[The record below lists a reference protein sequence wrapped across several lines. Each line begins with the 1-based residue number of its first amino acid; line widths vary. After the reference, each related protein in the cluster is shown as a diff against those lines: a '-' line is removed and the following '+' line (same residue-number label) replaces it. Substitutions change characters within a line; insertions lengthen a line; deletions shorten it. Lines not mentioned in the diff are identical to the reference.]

1 MDGIKL
7 DLVETSGEG
16 PVADVSNNRKD
27 TYHKLNSAQRDDK
40 RREITDQMHRSGKI
54 EGSRGGEERVPHM
67 SNGNDSPQEIQHSF
81 ANASTEQLLPNSAVP
96 GDQKGP
102 SASIGKRSQENGIEN
117 SSVKKNDKELD
128 GTTSTSEYNHS
139 QEGNCENEQG
149 LSKKRGIPRD
159 YELAV
164 PSK

>member
-16 PVADVSNNRKD
+16 PIADVSNNRED

-40 RREITDQMHRSGKI
+40 RRENTDQMHRSRKI
-54 EGSRGGEERVPHM
+54 EGYRGEKRIPHM
-67 SNGNDSPQEIQHSF
+67 DNGTGGPHKIQCSF
-81 ANASTEQLLPNSAVP
+81 ANASTEHLLPNSAVP

-128 GTTSTSEYNHS
+128 GTTSTSEYSHD
-139 QEGNCENEQG
+139 QEGNCENEQD
-149 LSKKRGIPRD
+149 LPKKRAIPRD

>member
-16 PVADVSNNRKD
+16 PVADVSNNSED
-27 TYHKLNSAQRDDK
+27 TYHRLNRAQIDDK
-40 RREITDQMHRSGKI
+40 RRETTDQMHRSGKI
-54 EGSRGGEERVPHM
+54 EGSRGEERVPHT
-67 SNGNDSPQEIQHSF
+67 SNGTGGPQEIQHSF
-81 ANASTEQLLPNSAVP
+81 ANTSTEHLLPNSAVP

-128 GTTSTSEYNHS
+128 GTTSTSEYNHN
-139 QEGNCENEQG
+139 QEENCENEQY
-149 LSKKRGIPRD
+149 LPKKRGIPGD
-159 YELAV
+159 YELVV